1 MSLNHTQATVI
12 TGPQGSSDVPVSRPE
27 TAFVGSVPSQQT
39 STVGSVPS
47 QQTSSGGS
55 VPSQQTSSVGSV
67 PSQQTSSVGSVPSQ
81 QTSSGGSVPSQ
92 QESTS
97 GNVPSQ
103 QVPPSS
109 CVPIRQP
116 SPTEH
121 GSEEGDLPPP
131 LLPFPMDP
139 GLRETLDRLAEPF
152 TLPEE
157 PHSSAPSME
166 NILEDPRIQSVL
178 NGLFQWA
185 TNTMFPTESIFGES
199 VLCPA
204 IV

>member
-1 MSLNHTQATVI
+1 MSQSSQPQATVI
-12 TGPQGSSDVPVSRPE
+12 TGPQGLVMSLIPPQPSNP
-27 TAFVGSVPSQQT
+27 VGSVPSQQIPP
-39 STVGSVPS
+39 SGSVPS
-47 QQTSSGGS
+47 QHN
-55 VPSQQTSSVGSV
+55 
-67 PSQQTSSVGSVPSQ
+67 
-81 QTSSGGSVPSQ
+81 SSGGSVPSQ
-92 QESTS
+92 QEPTS
-97 GNVPSQ
+97 GSVPSQ
-103 QVPPSS
+103 QVTSTRSVPPQQTS
-109 CVPIRQP
+109 PI
-116 SPTEH
+116 EI
-121 GSEEGDLPPP
+121 GSEAEDSTLPPP

-139 GLRETLDRLAEPF
+139 GLRETLDRLVEPF

-185 TNTMFPTESIFGES
+185 TNIMFPTQSIFGES